1 MSQMPIQGDDDRH
14 EQFVALFVHHQPA
27 IYSFIQ
33 SLLPA
38 LADPEDVMQET
49 SMTLWRRFDQ
59 FEPGTSFRNWAFQVA
74 KFTVMGHRKKVAR
87 DRHRFSSELMD
98 MLAADLERM
107 NERLESER
115 KALNYCVQ
123 KLSDQDQD
131 LLSACYSKGGTVRSY
146 ADEVGKPANT
156 HYKRLNRIRTD
167 LLGCAQRSLGLEGV
181 VE

>member
-1 MSQMPIQGDDDRH
+1 MSQMPGHGEQDRH

-38 LADPEDVMQET
+38 LADVEDVMQET

-59 FEPGTSFRNWAFQVA
+59 YEPGTSFRNWAFAVA

-87 DRHRFSSELMD
+87 DRHRFSGELMD
-98 MLAADLERM
+98 LLAADLEKM

-115 KALNYCVQ
+115 RALNYCVE

-131 LLSACYSKGGTVRSY
+131 LLAACYSKGGTVRSY
-146 ADEVGKPANT
+146 AEKVGKPANT
-156 HYKRLNRIRTD
+156 LYKRLNRIRAD
-167 LLGCAQRSLGLEGV
+167 LLGCVQRSLGLEGV
-181 VE
+181 TE

>member
-1 MSQMPIQGDDDRH
+1 MSEMSPQPDSERH
-14 EQFVALFVHHQPA
+14 EQFVSLFVHHQGA

-38 LADPEDVMQET
+38 LSDPEDVMQET

-74 KFTVMGHRKKVAR
+74 KFTVMGYRKKMAR

-98 MLAADLERM
+98 MLASDLAIM

-115 KALNYCVQ
+115 RALNYCVE
-123 KLSDQDQD
+123 KLTDEDQD
-131 LLSACYSKGGTVRSY
+131 LLAACYSKGSTVRSF
-146 ADEVGKPANT
+146 ASETGRSPNT
-156 HYKRLNRIRTD
+156 LYKRLNRIRTD
-167 LLGCAQRSLGLEGV
+167 LLGCVQRSLGIEGV
-181 VE
+181 LG